1 MYFNGKVLHLVLKW
15 RNISAECKFRKER
28 DAMSNVRMALI
39 DDHFLHGQ
47 VAELWCSE
55 VESNLIIVVN
65 DKLSE
70 NKMQQGLLDMSVPD
84 GITCRYYSMSKAI
97 KMLNKLDSEKHPIL
111 IFETIADLKIIMNLG
126 FSIPLVTLSSVAP
139 TGGGK
144 TIALGVSLNS
154 KQINWLASI
163 SEQGTKVEVRQT
175 PDEESVLL

>member
-84 GITCRYYSMSKAI
+84 GITCRYYSLSKAI

-111 IFETIADLKIIMNLG
+111 IFETIA
-126 FSIPLVTLSSVAP
+126 P
-139 TGGGK
+139 
-144 TIALGVSLNS
+144 GVSLNS

>member
-1 MYFNGKVLHLVLKW
+1 
-15 RNISAECKFRKER
+15 
-28 DAMSNVRMALI
+28 MSNVRMALI

-84 GITCRYYSMSKAI
+84 GITCRYYSLSKAI

-111 IFETIADLKIIMNLG
+111 IFETIA
-126 FSIPLVTLSSVAP
+126 P
-139 TGGGK
+139 
-144 TIALGVSLNS
+144 GVSLNS

>member
-1 MYFNGKVLHLVLKW
+1 M
-15 RNISAECKFRKER
+15 A
-28 DAMSNVRMALI
+28 NVRMALI
-39 DDHFLHGQ
+39 DDQLLHGQ
-47 VAELWCSE
+47 VAALWCRE
-55 VESNLIIVVN
+55 VERNLIIVIN

-70 NKMQQGLLDMSVPD
+70 NRMQQDLLDMSMRD
-84 GITCRYYSMSKAI
+84 GTTCRSYSRRKSI

-144 TIALGVSLNS
+144 TIAPGVSLNS

-175 PDEESVLL
+175 QDEKNILISTIF